1 MALASKLNGSTFA
14 PVLTYL
20 QRMPQPLR
28 FFCVKS
34 AFQAETARRN
44 DKTLP
49 AGYKPIAASRD
60 FSAWA
65 VSADGKDILI
75 ADAESKK

>member
-1 MALASKLNGSTFA
+1 
-14 PVLTYL
+14 V
-20 QRMPQPLR
+20 R
-28 FFCVKS
+28 S

-49 AGYKPIAASRD
+49 AGYKPIVDSRD
-60 FSAWA
+60 FSAWV